1 MFKRSKKLTSVMVAL
16 AAMVSLV
23 PTSVNAAERLETKE
37 GTIDKAIAF
46 KDGKFI
52 YKGYR
57 TDDDDDAIYFND
69 GEKETQL
76 EDVENSDIQF
86 KYSDKYAYVVD
97 SDDEYFID
105 LENGEVVDDE
115 ELADKAENVNSRL
128 KTALKK
134 ADRYGKIKEVNLDEN
149 NILPSNNFSE
159 VWYSYSAKPLENAD
173 GYEDIVDGY
182 LYGFT
187 NESAKYIDASKL
199 ANMYVYSSK
208 RGKMVKVEKFN
219 DEDSDSLV
227 QVNLAKEPEFLTQDE
242 DFIYLKTTVNV
253 IDSNDGEGAKQDGER
268 VYLQKISKAQG
279 EQEDDAYL
287 PKSVV
292 SYEISDSYDCGDAD
306 DAYDVFN
313 GSDKYS
319 VSDIKFVSKKG
330 TLYAVQ
336 VNSADNEDADEMRV
350 TKFKMKKEK
359 VNSDNSDIS
368 SKLDVQLLQ
377 KDDDEEQDIVRGFDS
392 ISIDVDGNIWALDKG
407 KVIKFEDLKA
417 TELYTCDRS
426 LTNIDVYD
434 SENLI
439 IWDGND
445 DGDVFTVLQDG
456 AKAVDDG
463 DSNSDN
469 KEDEAIKSG
478 WDKNSDGTWSYYAE
492 GQIVKEQWI
501 QDGNWYYLKEDGIMA
516 TGWIQ
521 LGGKWYYLNESGA
534 MATGWLK
541 DTDGNWYYLNPQ
553 TGEMAT
559 NTTID
564 GYVIGANGAWIK

>member
-1 MFKRSKKLTSVMVAL
+1 MFKRAKKLTSVLVAL
-16 AAMVSLV
+16 AAMTSLV
-23 PTSVNAAERLETKE
+23 PTSVNAAESLETNE

-159 VWYSYSAKPLENAD
+159 VWYSYSAKPLEDAD
-173 GYEDIVDGY
+173 GYEDAVDGY

-219 DEDSDSLV
+219 DEDSDSAV
-227 QVNLAKEPEFLTQDE
+227 EVDLAKAPEFLTQDE
-242 DFIYLKTTVNV
+242 DFIYVKTTVNV
-253 IDSNDGEGAKQDGER
+253 IDNNDGEGVKQDGER
-268 VYLQKISKAQG
+268 VYLQKISKEQG

-287 PKSVV
+287 PKSVA
-292 SYEISDSYDCGDAD
+292 SYEISDAYDCDDAD

-319 VSDIKFVSKKG
+319 SSDIKFVSQKG

-336 VNSADNEDADEMRV
+336 VNATDNEDADEMRV

-359 VNSDNSDIS
+359 VDSDNSDIS
-368 SKLDVQLLQ
+368 SKLDVQILE

-392 ISIDVDGNIWALDKG
+392 ISVDVDGNIWALDKG
-407 KVIKFEDLKA
+407 KVIKFEDLEAK
-417 TELYTCDRS
+417 EVYTCDRS

-439 IWDGND
+439 IWDGTD
-445 DGDVFTVLQDG
+445 DGDVFTVLQAG
-456 AKAVDDG
+456 VKAVDDE
-463 DSNSDN
+463 DSDSDT
-469 KEDEAIKSG
+469 DKSG
-478 WDKNSDGTWSYYAE
+478 WDKNSDGTWSYYTDGE
-492 GQIVKEQWI
+492 IVKEQWI

-521 LGGKWYYLNESGA
+521 LGGNWYYLNESGA
-534 MATGWLK
+534 MATGWLQN
-541 DTDGNWYYLNPQ
+541 TDGNWYYLNPQ
-553 TGEMAT
+553 TGVMAT

-564 GYVIGANGAWIK
+564 GYVLGANGAWIK

>member
-1 MFKRSKKLTSVMVAL
+1 MFKRSKKLTSVVVAL
-16 AAMVSLV
+16 AAIVSLV

-37 GTIDKAIAF
+37 GTIDKAVAF
-46 KDGKFI
+46 KDGKFM
-52 YKGYR
+52 YQGYR

-76 EDVENSDIQF
+76 EDVENADIEF
-86 KYSDKYAYVVD
+86 KYSDKYVYVKD

-105 LENGEVVDDE
+105 LENGKVIDDE
-115 ELADKAENVNSRL
+115 ELSYKVENVNSKL

-134 ADRYGKIKEVNLDEN
+134 TDRYGKIKEVNLDEN
-149 NILPSNNFSE
+149 NILSSNNFSE
-159 VWYSYSAKPLENAD
+159 IWYSYSAKPLDDAD

-227 QVNLAKEPEFLTQDE
+227 QVNLVKEPEVLTQDE

-253 IDSNDGEGAKQDGER
+253 IDSNEGEGAKQDGEK

-336 VNSADNEDADEMRV
+336 VNSAVNEDADEMRV

-359 VNSDNSDIS
+359 VDSDNSDIS
-368 SKLDVQLLQ
+368 SKLDVQLFE
-377 KDDDEEQDIVRGFDS
+377 KDDET
-392 ISIDVDGNIWALDKG
+392 L
-407 KVIKFEDLKA
+407 
-417 TELYTCDRS
+417 
-426 LTNIDVYD
+426 
-434 SENLI
+434 
-439 IWDGND
+439 
-445 DGDVFTVLQDG
+445 
-456 AKAVDDG
+456 
-463 DSNSDN
+463 
-469 KEDEAIKSG
+469 KSG
-478 WDKNSDGTWSYYAE
+478 WDKNSDGTWSYYTE
-492 GQIVKEQWI
+492 GEIVKEQWI

-521 LGGKWYYLNESGA
+521 LSGEWYYLNESGA

-553 TGEMAT
+553 TGVMAA

-564 GYVIGANGAWIK
+564 GYVIGANGTWRK